1 MSLTKD
7 DIDRLLANAQ
17 AATAQGGNTN
27 DVVNI
32 TRSTLLEDM
41 SGDKEAA
48 QSMGRNLYGAGILT
62 PFINENPEM
71 LYNLP
76 SSFQNLVTD
85 VVQPFLSPIETLKSF
100 KDLGEGLLSKMG
112 VVDSPEKEKFAD
124 SVGDHFKNR
133 YGSTDAF
140 MNSLRSDPAGVG
152 SDVAGVVTGGASIV
166 AKVPGKVGD
175 IAKDVAQGASA
186 ADPVNVAG
194 RVLGQGA
201 DLAGAGL
208 KVGLGL
214 HTGVGDAPI
223 QGVFDAA
230 RQRDVS
236 QDLPSE
242 FQRFSRS
249 PNIDRSVDPQLEAEL
264 ADIPLLPA
272 NDRQATMQQALEAF
286 SAPNRPRSQTAQ
298 DSAASAAAMRKNTN
312 PFDIV
317 EDFDDGVELFKKQAQ
332 SQYLHGKSGLGLNE
346 LPADYNKIKV
356 FVEKDLKDQVFPF
369 GTDGETSWKTP
380 QGDFTQQWKDLRRL
394 VGQYKRNPANQN
406 VSSMDE
412 MKKSIDTMISQLPEN
427 APANVTTI
435 YYKLRR
441 KVRDEIERLA
451 PEYGEVMKPYEEA
464 QELLNE
470 FRTEFRAGRE
480 QSSNQVLRKLQQ
492 SLRSN
497 VNTNFGEKLNLL
509 KQVDD
514 MDEATSIVASLSGR
528 AMSEAA
534 PAGLSRY
541 AGPASSLALGVAT
554 GDPVIGGASL
564 VASSPRV
571 IGELTRG
578 AGIARGLL
586 DRYEDPIS
594 VTARGSRFAGS
605 LLDPVQE
612 EEERLMQQSLIDQYL
627 PRSSL

>member
-1 MSLTKD
+1 M
-7 DIDRLLANAQ
+7 
-17 AATAQGGNTN
+17 
-27 DVVNI
+27 
-32 TRSTLLEDM
+32 
-41 SGDKEAA
+41 
-48 QSMGRNLYGAGILT
+48 
-62 PFINENPEM
+62 
-71 LYNLP
+71 
-76 SSFQNLVTD
+76 
-85 VVQPFLSPIETLKSF
+85 
-100 KDLGEGLLSKMG
+100 
-112 VVDSPEKEKFAD
+112 
-124 SVGDHFKNR
+124 
-133 YGSTDAF
+133 
-140 MNSLRSDPAGVG
+140 
-152 SDVAGVVTGGASIV
+152 
-166 AKVPGKVGD
+166 
-175 IAKDVAQGASA
+175 
-186 ADPVNVAG
+186 
-194 RVLGQGA
+194 
-201 DLAGAGL
+201 
-208 KVGLGL
+208 
-214 HTGVGDAPI
+214 
-223 QGVFDAA
+223 
-230 RQRDVS
+230 
-236 QDLPSE
+236 
-242 FQRFSRS
+242 
-249 PNIDRSVDPQLEAEL
+249 
-264 ADIPLLPA
+264 
-272 NDRQATMQQALEAF
+272 
-286 SAPNRPRSQTAQ
+286 
-298 DSAASAAAMRKNTN
+298 
-312 PFDIV
+312 
-317 EDFDDGVELFKKQAQ
+317 
-332 SQYLHGKSGLGLNE
+332 NE
-346 LPADYNKIKV
+346 LPAYYNKIKV